1 MEFDLQAP
9 YAPRGDQ
16 PRAIDELA
24 DGLRQGR
31 PFQTLLGIT
40 GSGKTFTLANVIARV
55 RRPALVISPNKT
67 LAAQLYGEFRS
78 FFPKNRVEYF
88 ISYYDYYQPEAYIPQ
103 TDTYI
108 EKDASINDD
117 IDRLRLRTMQA
128 VLTRRDVIV
137 VSSVSCLYGLSNP
150 EDFTDLSV
158 PIRVGERQDRDSV
171 LASLVDIQYARNDY
185 QLARGTFRVRGDT
198 IEILPAYEE
207 DLLRLELFGDEI
219 ERVSVVDPLTGE
231 VKADLDEY
239 RVFPA
244 KQYVTAR
251 EKVERGIVSIRAE
264 LQERLVEL
272 RALDKLVEAQRLESR
287 TNFDLEM
294 IEEIGY
300 CSGIENYSRHF
311 SGRRPGQR
319 PFCLLDFLP
328 EDFLTIIDESHVAVP
343 QLGGMYFGDVSRKKA
358 LVEHGF
364 RLPSAIDNRPAKM
377 EEFLE
382 MIGQT
387 IFVSATPGN
396 FELEKSEGVVVE
408 QVIRPTGL
416 MDPTIDVRPV
426 AGQID
431 DLLAEIRRTV
441 ERGERVLITT
451 LTKRM
456 SEDLTDYLDEMN
468 VRVRYLHSDID
479 TLQRTEILRGLRL
492 REFDVLVGINLLREG
507 LDLPEVSLVAIL
519 DADKEG
525 FLRSERSLIQT
536 AGRAARNVAGRV
548 IMYAD
553 EVTASMQR
561 ALDETNRRRLLQDEY
576 NVRHGIV
583 PETIVKSIED
593 VMAQTAVVG
602 ERGGSDVELPE
613 QLPEALGGETD
624 RDGMIARLEKEM
636 LEAAAKLEFE
646 LAASLRDKVLELRA
660 ETASGIVPM
669 RPPAAAR
676 HRKSAHSRRRSRR

>member
-1 MEFDLQAP
+1 MDFDLQSP
-9 YAPRGDQ
+9 YAPQGDQ
-16 PRAIDELA
+16 PRAIEELA
-24 DGLRQGR
+24 QGLDQDR

-40 GSGKTFTLANVIARV
+40 GSGKTFTLANAITRAG
-55 RRPALVISPNKT
+55 RPTLVISPNKT

-128 VLTRRDVIV
+128 VLTRRDVVV
-137 VSSVSCLYGLSNP
+137 VSSVSCLYGLSSP
-150 EDFTDLSV
+150 DDFLDLSV
-158 PIRVGERQDRDSV
+158 PIRIGDHGDRDAILS
-171 LASLVDIQYARNDY
+171 ALVEIQYARNDY
-185 QLARGTFRVRGDT
+185 QLGRGAFRVRGDT
-198 IEILPAYEE
+198 IEIRPAYEE
-207 DLLRLELFGDEI
+207 DILRLELFGDEV
-219 ERVSVVDPLTGE
+219 ERMSVVDPLTGE
-231 VKADLDEY
+231 VRTELEEY

-251 EKVERGIVSIRAE
+251 PKIERALDTIREE
-264 LQERLVEL
+264 LKDRLEEL
-272 RALDKLVEAQRLESR
+272 RASDKLLEAQRLESR

-319 PFCLLDFLP
+319 PYCLIDFLP
-328 EDFLTIIDESHVAVP
+328 PDFLTIIDESHVAVP

-364 RLPSAIDNRPAKM
+364 RLPSAVDNRPANF

-382 MIGQT
+382 MVGPT
-387 IFVSATPGN
+387 VFVSATPGDL
-396 FELEKSEGVVVE
+396 ELEKSEGVVVE

-416 MDPTIDVRPV
+416 MDPGIEVRPV
-426 AGQID
+426 EGQID

-441 ERGERVLITT
+441 DREERVLITT

-456 SEDLTDYLDEMN
+456 SEDLTDYLEEMN

-479 TLQRTEILRGLRL
+479 TLERSEILRGLRL

-553 EVTASMQR
+553 EITRSMQR
-561 ALDETNRRRLLQDEY
+561 ALDETNRRRRLQETY
-576 NVRHGIV
+576 NEEHGIV
-583 PETIVKSIED
+583 PQTIVKSIEQ
-593 VMAQTAVVG
+593 VMEQTAVVA

-613 QLPEALGGETD
+613 QLPEALGEGFD
-624 RDGMIARLEKEM
+624 RDDMIARLEKEM
-636 LEAAAKLEFE
+636 LEAATKLDFE
-646 LAASLRDKVLELRA
+646 LAASLRDRVFELRA
-660 ETASGIVPM
+660 ETASGVTPVKP
-669 RPPAAAR
+669 RGAPR
-676 HRKSAHSRRRSRR
+676 RRKSAHARRRARR